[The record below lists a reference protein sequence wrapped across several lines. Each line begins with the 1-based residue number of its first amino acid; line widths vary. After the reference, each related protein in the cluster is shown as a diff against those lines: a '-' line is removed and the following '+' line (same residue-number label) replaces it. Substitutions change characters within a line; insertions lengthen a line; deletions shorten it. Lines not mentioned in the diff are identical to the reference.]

1 MESSF
6 YDRAGKTTRS
16 CDKRQQ
22 ILYQNHQG
30 LIYGFISENFYARLL
45 ALEREESRRPFHW
58 HLISPLKKYCYEQL
72 PFNH

>member
-6 YDRAGKTTRS
+6 YDRAGQTTRI

-22 ILYQNHQG
+22 ILHQNHQG

-45 ALEREESRRPFHW
+45 ALEREESRRY
-58 HLISPLKKYCYEQL
+58 LPLA
-72 PFNH
+72 FNFTTRKILL